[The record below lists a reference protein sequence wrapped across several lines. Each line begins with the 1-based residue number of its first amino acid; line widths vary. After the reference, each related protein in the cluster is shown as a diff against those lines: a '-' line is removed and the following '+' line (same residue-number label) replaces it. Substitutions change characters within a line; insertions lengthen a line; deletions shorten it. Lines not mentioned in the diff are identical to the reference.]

1 MPRPLSLAHLTVLEL
16 SPPEMIR
23 VAAETGY
30 ASVDLRL
37 APATP
42 GDPLPAY
49 GQLIHLVI

>member
-1 MPRPLSLAHLTVLEL
+1 MLEL

-42 GDPLPAY
+42 TDIDWPLVGDTPMRREVLA
-49 GQLIHLVI
+49 GASER